1 MTRMDDK
8 NFGERV
14 SIYISYLLRHN
25 PHGLGMDEKGFVKMS
40 SLVDKTSERFP
51 VDESLIRELVEDSN
65 KKRFE
70 IIDDKI
76 RALYGHSFR
85 VRSNRPEDKTISVL
99 YHGTT
104 HRSLPSVLRQGL
116 KAMGRQWVHLS
127 PTREI
132 AEEVGRRRTP
142 QPAILLVDA
151 TSARRAGVKFYR
163 ATDKVYLCR
172 KVPLAYLKVTD

>member
-1 MTRMDDK
+1 MDDK
-8 NFGERV
+8 NFRERV

-40 SLVDKTSERFP
+40 RLVEKTSERFP
-51 VDESLIRELVEDSN
+51 VDESLIRELVEDSD

-76 RALYGHSFR
+76 RALYGHSFK
-85 VRSNRPEDKTISVL
+85 VRSNPPEDKTISVL

-104 HRSLPSVLRQGL
+104 HHSLPSILRQGL

-132 AEEVGRRRTP
+132 AEDVGRRRTP
-142 QPAILLVDA
+142 QPAILSIDA
-151 TSARRAGVKFYR
+151 ANARRAGVKFYR